1 MARPT
6 KYNKDIHPES
16 ARMWAGLGMID
27 ELIAHKLGITHVTFI
42 SWKKKYPEFLRA
54 LSEGKATVD
63 DQVVSALLER
73 AKGHDYN
80 EVKTKITE
88 DGATE
93 TTTTNKHIPG
103 SVAAQKF
110 WLTNRR
116 PGEWKVLQNTEFS
129 IDTDFQEVLKGI
141 FSKKDKVFDDNKV
154 EEENKEK
161 EDERQK

>member
-1 MARPT
+1 VARPT

-54 LSEGKATVD
+54 LNEGKATVD
-63 DQVVSALLER
+63 DQVVSSLLQR
-73 AKGHDYN
+73 AKGHDYE
-80 EVKTKITE
+80 EVKTKITD
-88 DGATE
+88 DGTE
-93 TTTTNKHIPG
+93 VITTNKHIPG

-116 PGEWKVLQNTEFS
+116 PGEWKVLQNTEVS

-141 FSKKDKVFDDNKV
+141 FSKKDKVFKDEKKV
-154 EEENKEK
+154 EEGNEEIDNGK
-161 EDERQK
+161 